1 MTTVAKETALLARHS
16 LIYGL
21 GTVSNRI
28 AAFFLLPIYTRF
40 LSSHD
45 YGVKELVGLSTDVIG
60 ILLSTAI
67 ASAIYR
73 FYFEYEDLEEKQ
85 EVIGSALIG
94 IAGIGIIVLF
104 VLSLFAR
111 KISAIVLNSAELYYY
126 FIISF
131 TSMWINS
138 LNSVGL
144 DYLRATYQSIRF
156 VVLSIG
162 RLIISIFLNI
172 YFICF
177 LKMGVIGILLSTLIT
192 SVLVFCI
199 LVVPLSMKIKL
210 RFSTKKLRQ
219 MIKFG
224 FPLVPSQLGGFIVH
238 LSDRFFIK
246 GYCSIAEAGIY
257 SLGYRLGAIPANFV
271 AYPFNQAWQPRRFE
285 LYKNRDSETIFGR
298 VFTYFLGLMVFA
310 SLVVAGLSREVL
322 MIIAD
327 RQFWGAYKV
336 VPLIALAVTVFSF
349 HYHFNIGILISKK
362 TKYLAYINLSNAALV
377 IMLNI
382 LLISAYGVYGAAL
395 ATLISF
401 IYKAALT
408 YYFSHKYYR
417 IHFEFVRIFKIF
429 LVAGIIYL
437 ALCLVDLR
445 NIYGS
450 LLLKLGVIGLFPFF
464 IFITGFFTETEMV
477 KIRQVIR
484 TKSLNGLNIGSISK
498 VM

>member
-1 MTTVAKETALLARHS
+1 MTTVAKETTLLARHS
-16 LIYGL
+16 IIYGL
-21 GTVSNRI
+21 GTVTNRI

-45 YGVKELVGLSTDVIG
+45 YGIKELVGLSTDVIG

-94 IAGIGIIVLF
+94 IAGMGIIVLF
-104 VLSLFAR
+104 VLYLFAR
-111 KISAIVLNSAELYYY
+111 KISAVVLDSPELYYY
-126 FIISF
+126 FIVSF
-131 TSMWINS
+131 TSMCINS
-138 LNSVGL
+138 LNNVGL
-144 DYLRATYQSIRF
+144 DYLRATYQSIKF
-156 VVLSIG
+156 VILSVG
-162 RLIISIFLNI
+162 RLIVNIFLNI

-177 LKMGVIGILLSTLIT
+177 LKIGVLGILLSTLIT
-192 SVLVFCI
+192 SILAFCI
-199 LVVPLSMKIKL
+199 LVVPLSIKIKL
-210 RFSTKKLRQ
+210 RFSTEKLRK

-224 FPLVPSQLGGFIVH
+224 LPLVPSQLGGFIVH

-257 SLGYRLGAIPANFV
+257 SLGYRLGAMPANFI

-285 LYKNRDSETIFGR
+285 LYKDKDSEVVFGK
-298 VFTYFLGLMVFA
+298 VFTYFLGLMIFA
-310 SLVVAGLSREVL
+310 SLAVAGLSREIL

-327 RQFWGAYKV
+327 RQFWDAYKV
-336 VPLIALAVTVFSF
+336 VPLIALAITIFSF

-362 TKYLAYINLSNAALV
+362 TKYLAYINLSNAVLV
-377 IMLNI
+377 ITLNI
-382 LLISAYGVYGAAL
+382 LLISNYGVYGAAL

-401 IYKAALT
+401 VYKAALT
-408 YYFSHKYYR
+408 YYFSQKYYR
-417 IHFEFVRIFKIF
+417 IHFEFGRIFKIF
-429 LVAGIIYL
+429 LTAGIIYL
-437 ALCLVDLR
+437 ALCSVNLS
-445 NIYGS
+445 NIYAS
-450 LLLKLGVIGLFPFF
+450 FLLKLAVIGLFPFL

-484 TKSLNGLNIGSISK
+484 TRSLDGLKI
-498 VM
+498 